1 MRDSHLIETRLSG
14 QALFKGHFLHAFRDV
29 VALPDGQSTVRE
41 YIVHPG
47 AVMVIHCLKIPKR
60 KFASF
65 WSGSFAILL
74 DR

>member
-14 QALFKGHFLHAFRDV
+14 QSLFKGHFLHAFRDV
-29 VALPDGQSTVRE
+29 VALPDGQSAVRE
-41 YIVHPG
+41 YVVHPG
-47 AVMVIHCLKIPKR
+47 AVMVIPLLKILKG
-60 KFASF
+60 KLASF